1 MQVVYSESHRGHHPR
16 HFLVNG
22 TVQQC
27 PEVPARADAFLAAV
41 EGAGYEIVEP
51 PDYGLEPVAAVH
63 SAEYLHFLEHIH
75 ARWRRIDGA
84 SEEVVPNVHPNRTG
98 TGYPDSAAGQAGYH
112 MADTAC
118 PISAGTWG
126 AAVASAGVAT
136 HAAEL
141 VLDRAAHAYA
151 LCRPPGHHAFPDMA
165 GGFCFLNNTA
175 IAAQRLR
182 REYARVAVI
191 DVDVHHGNGTQ
202 ACFYRR
208 KDVLTISLHAD
219 PVRFYPF
226 FWGHAAERGAGEG
239 EGFNLNLPMPRGTG
253 DDAYLDALEGAGRRL
268 TAFRPG
274 ALVVAL
280 GLDAYEGDPLAG
292 LAITTAGFGR
302 IGEWVGRR
310 GLPTVLV
317 QEGGYLCEALG
328 PNLASFLAGFEA
340 GRA

>member
-1 MQVVYSESHRGHHPR
+1 MQVVYSEAHRGHHPR

-41 EGAGYEIVEP
+41 EGAGYTVVEP
-51 PDYGLEPVAAVH
+51 PDYGLEPVAAIH

-75 ARWRRIDGA
+75 ARWRRIEGA

-98 TGYPDSAAGQAGYH
+98 SGYPASAAGQAGYH

-118 PISAGTWG
+118 PISAGTWA

-141 VLDRAAHAYA
+141 VLAGSAHAYA

-226 FWGHAAERGAGEG
+226 FWGHAAERGEGEG
-239 EGFNLNLPMPRGTG
+239 EGFNLNLPLPRGTG
-253 DDAYLDALEGAGRRL
+253 DDGYLDALEGAGRRL
-268 TAFRPG
+268 AAFRPG

-280 GLDAYEGDPLAG
+280 GLDSYEGDPLAG

-340 GRA
+340 ARG

>member
-1 MQVVYSESHRGHHPR
+1 
-16 HFLVNG
+16 
-22 TVQQC
+22 
-27 PEVPARADAFLAAV
+27 
-41 EGAGYEIVEP
+41 
-51 PDYGLEPVAAVH
+51 
-63 SAEYLHFLEHIH
+63 
-75 ARWRRIDGA
+75 
-84 SEEVVPNVHPNRTG
+84 
-98 TGYPDSAAGQAGYH
+98 
-112 MADTAC
+112 
-118 PISAGTWG
+118 
-126 AAVASAGVAT
+126 VASAGVAT

-202 ACFYRR
+202 GCFYRR

-226 FWGHAAERGAGEG
+226 FWGHAAERGEGEG
-239 EGFNLNLPMPRGTG
+239 EGFNQNIPLPRGTG
-253 DDAYLDALEGAGRRL
+253 DDGYVDALEGAGLRL
-268 TAFRPG
+268 AAFRPG

-302 IGEWVGRR
+302 IGEWLGRR

-328 PNLASFLAGFEA
+328 ANLASFLAGFEA
-340 GRA
+340 GRT